1 MRDTVP
7 IDRDMLDNLLIY
19 AARYAMGRDTYAPDE
34 VIAAVRAHPSRHV
47 CEVLIED
54 VRQYESQW
62 TRHPWKMT
70 FIDPHLS
77 DWLAL
82 RDWMRDVLL
91 SMDEQDATRKLLTDT
106 DALLA
111 RVDAELAK
119 GNDHA

>member
-1 MRDTVP
+1 MSTVT
-7 IDRDMLDNLLIY
+7 IDCDMLDNLLIY
-19 AARYAMGRDTYAPDE
+19 AARYAMGRYTYAPAD

-54 VRQYESQW
+54 IRQHEAMCERMQRSDTQL
-62 TRHPWKMT
+62 P
-70 FIDPHLS
+70 

-91 SMDEQDATRKLLTDT
+91 SLDEQDDTRRLLAET

-111 RVDAELAK
+111 RADAELAALE
-119 GNDHA
+119 DR